1 MLRKCVVVCRYVG
14 GRGDGDDF
22 DVVLVVC
29 SVVLSVVIVGTCGC
43 YVRMVSGDSLMH
55 RKLMVVRYRLGRA

>member
-1 MLRKCVVVCRYVG
+1 MLRKCVVVCKYVG
-14 GRGDGDDF
+14 GRGDGGDF

-43 YVRMVSGDSLMH
+43 YVHMVSGDRLMH
-55 RKLMVVRYRLGRA
+55 SKCMVGWYRLGRA

>member
-1 MLRKCVVVCRYVG
+1 MLRRCVVVCRYVD

-43 YVRMVSGDSLMH
+43 YVHMVRGDSLRH
-55 RKLMVVRYRLGRA
+55 RKCMVMWYIG